1 MARATADGVLLVGN
15 QSSTY
20 FNSLAGAVTLA
31 NCLVAGVSLKNRN
44 SLEAMNRVNQV
55 VTKWEYLLV

>member
-1 MARATADGVLLVGN
+1 VLLAGN